1 MWSSDGFY
9 IYVRIHHGLMCPKPR
24 RNPPHQDPALLGLWD
39 LLIWTR
45 RESEGE
51 REMKKSEHP
60 QLDKGRL
67 EVLTVKWIK

>member
-9 IYVRIHHGLMCPKPR
+9 VYVRIHHGLMCPKPR

-39 LLIWTR
+39 LINLDQER
-45 RESEGE
+45 KGE
-51 REMKKSEHP
+51 REVKKSEHP

-67 EVLTVKWIK
+67 EGLTVKWIK